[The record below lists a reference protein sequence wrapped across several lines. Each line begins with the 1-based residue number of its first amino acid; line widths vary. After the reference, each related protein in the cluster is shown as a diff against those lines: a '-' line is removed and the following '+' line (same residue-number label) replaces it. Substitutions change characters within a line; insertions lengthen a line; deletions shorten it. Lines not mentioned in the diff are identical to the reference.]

1 MLNLLSL
8 TLKCTL
14 ILSVLSLFS
23 GSDIFISLIIAQALF
38 ILAIDYFGR
47 GDETGTLVIDN
58 IHKHILHR
66 KYSERAAGLSV
77 LVFSLAIGT
86 VLFLVLPSFS
96 SDNIIIPDL
105 TGIKPFTAEA
115 NYMSLEGYV
124 ASYCLRHG
132 RAISRGEARKLVKE
146 ALKSRSAVISKP
158 LTTVVK
164 TYTVNDCGCLAV
176 NCSHNIK
183 VSYVNTLDTRAV
195 ATTNCQ
201 AGCVSNC
208 AAGCAAETAVVK
220 CLPDCSCST
229 CAQPLTIERYDRM
242 LKSYRSRSAN
252 TISLRPGR
260 LTYGRGRV
268 AVLPFTNKSGSDEA
282 SSRVYNAVAD
292 EFKNK
297 GYSVIDVSRVTKLIS
312 NPEGLSEYELAR
324 IAQCLEADMIV
335 CGEIKRYS
343 RYKKV
348 RLAGL
353 LLGGIVSGVHNYGD
367 VELSTKVFKASEC
380 AIIYDN
386 VISERRKNQTFGMFQ
401 GTGSVMNYSLNKAV
415 ENLYRKF

>member
-1 MLNLLSL
+1 MLKLLSL

-23 GSDIFISLIIAQALF
+23 GSDIFISLIIVQALF

-58 IHKHILHR
+58 IHKHILRR

-96 SDNIIIPDL
+96 SDSIIIPDL

-124 ASYCLRHG
+124 ASYCLMHG

-146 ALKSRSAVISKP
+146 ALKSRRAVISRP
-158 LTTVVK
+158 LTT
-164 TYTVNDCGCLAV
+164 
-176 NCSHNIK
+176 
-183 VSYVNTLDTRAV
+183 
-195 ATTNCQ
+195 
-201 AGCVSNC
+201 
-208 AAGCAAETAVVK
+208 VVK

-252 TISLRPGR
+252 TISVRPGR

-268 AVLPFTNKSGSDEA
+268 AVLPFTNKSGRDEA

-386 VISERRKNQTFGMFQ
+386 VISEHRKNQTFGMFQ
-401 GTGSVMNYSLNKAV
+401 GTGSVMNYSLTKAV

>member
-1 MLNLLSL
+1 MLKLLSL

-14 ILSVLSLFS
+14 ILSALSLFS

-38 ILAIDYFGR
+38 ILSIDFFGR
-47 GDETGTLVIDN
+47 SDEAGTLIVDN
-58 IHKHILHR
+58 IQKHILRQKH
-66 KYSERAAGLSV
+66 SQRAAGLSV
-77 LVFSLAIGT
+77 LIFCLAIGT
-86 VLFLVLPSFS
+86 VMFLVLPSFS
-96 SDNIIIPDL
+96 SDYIVIPDL

-124 ASYCLRHG
+124 ASYCLSRG

-146 ALKSRSAVISKP
+146 ALKPRGAVISKP
-158 LTTVVK
+158 CAAAVK
-164 TYTVNDCGCLAV
+164 TYTVNDCG
-176 NCSHNIK
+176 
-183 VSYVNTLDTRAV
+183 YR
-195 ATTNCQ
+195 
-201 AGCVSNC
+201 
-208 AAGCAAETAVVK
+208 AAECPAETTIVD
-220 CLPDCSCST
+220 CRPDCSCSA
-229 CAQPLTIERYDRM
+229 CAQPLTIERYNQM
-242 LKSYRSRSAN
+242 LKNYRSRSAN
-252 TISLRPGR
+252 TISVRPGR

-268 AVLPFTNKSGSDEA
+268 AVLPFTNKSGSAEA

-297 GYSVIDVSRVTKLIS
+297 GYSVIDVSRVTNLIS

-367 VELSTKVFKASEC
+367 IELSTKVFKASEC
-380 AIIYDN
+380 AVIYDN
-386 VISERRKNQTFGMFQ
+386 VISEHRKNQTFGLFQ
-401 GTGSVMNYSLNKAV
+401 GTGSVMNYSLAKAV